1 LKFPPHPFPLP
12 IGEREGVR
20 RIRGDEMVLRLSH
33 LAKAYLFFFLILI
46 PLSSQAQS
54 EKTFLNVDQLVDE
67 AIQNNPEIL
76 AAKKKWEI
84 FKEKVPQAYALED
97 PMLGFGIINL
107 PTNFSFKDEDMTMK
121 EFSISQKFPFPG
133 KRPLM
138 KEMASKEAEAVS
150 TEIQGKIHQ
159 IIKDVKTAYYDLSHN
174 YRTTEVTQRNKRIL
188 EDFAKIAETRYAVG
202 EGIQQDVLKAHVEVS
217 KMVDD
222 LIMLGQRKRALE
234 AKLNALLNRPPETPV
249 GEPEEVVLRKFPF
262 TMEELQKM
270 ALEMNPTLMGM
281 KKMIEAKEKAHALA
295 KREYYPDFNF
305 KFAYGQR
312 DNGPDMKRRDM
323 LTGMVE
329 MNIPIFYKSKQDRK
343 VAETKAE
350 ILATE
355 AQYRAMKNEVLFMIT
370 DMASMIQRGE
380 RQIELYKTGILPQ
393 TSLQI
398 NSAMSAYRVNKA
410 DFMTLLDSQMT
421 LYKYELEYHQALTEY
436 EKNVANLGAAIGKQF
451 LEGGE
456 GK

>member
-1 LKFPPHPFPLP
+1 M
-12 IGEREGVR
+12 G
-20 RIRGDEMVLRLSH
+20 LRLFG
-33 LAKAYLFFFLILI
+33 LAKAIFLFSFTFLMLLPFF
-46 PLSSQAQS
+46 SSAQS
-54 EKTFLNVDQLVDE
+54 EKPKLNVDRLVDE
-67 AIQNNPEIL
+67 ALQNNPEIS
-76 AAKKKWEI
+76 AAKIKWEI
-84 FKEKVPQAYALED
+84 FKEKIPQSYALED
-97 PMLGFGIINL
+97 PMFGFGIVSL
-107 PTNFSFKDEDMTMK
+107 PTNFSFRDEDMTMK
-121 EFSISQKFPFPG
+121 EFSISQKVPFPG

-159 IIKDVKTAYYDLSHN
+159 IIKDVKTAYYDLSHI

-202 EGIQQDVLKAHVEVS
+202 EGIQQDVFKAHVEVS

-222 LIMLGQRKRALE
+222 LIMLGQRKRSLE
-234 AKLNALLNRPPETPV
+234 AKLNALLNRPPETPM

-270 ALEMNPTLMGM
+270 ALEMNPTLKGM

-295 KREYYPDFNF
+295 KREYYPDFNL

-312 DNGPDMKRRDM
+312 DNSPDMKRRDM
-323 LTGMVE
+323 LIGMVE

-380 RQIELYKTGILPQ
+380 RQLELYKTGIIPQ
-393 TSLQI
+393 ASLQI
-398 NSAMSAYRVNKA
+398 NSAMSAYRVNRA
-410 DFMTLLDSQMT
+410 DFMTLLDSRMT
-421 LYKYELEYHQALTEY
+421 LYKYELEYHKALTEY
-436 EKNVANLGAAIGKQF
+436 EKNVANLGAAVGKQF

>member
-1 LKFPPHPFPLP
+1 MLLP
-12 IGEREGVR
+12 
-20 RIRGDEMVLRLSH
+20 
-33 LAKAYLFFFLILI
+33 Y
-46 PLSSQAQS
+46 SSSAQS
-54 EKTFLNVDQLVDE
+54 EKPRLNVDRLVDE
-67 AIQNNPEIL
+67 ALQNNPEIS
-76 AAKKKWEI
+76 AVKIKWEI
-84 FKEKVPQAYALED
+84 YKEKIPQSYALED
-97 PMLGFGIINL
+97 PMFGFGIVNL

-150 TEIQGKIHQ
+150 AEIQGKVHQ
-159 IIKDVKTAYYDLSHN
+159 IIKDVKTAYYELSHN

-202 EGIQQDVLKAHVEVS
+202 EGIQQDVFKAHVEVS

-234 AKLNALLNRPPETPV
+234 AKLNALLNRPPEMPL
-249 GEPEEVVLRKFPF
+249 GEPEEVVLREFPF
-262 TMEELQKM
+262 TIEELQKM
-270 ALEMNPTLMGM
+270 ALEMNPTLKGM
-281 KKMIEAKEKAHALA
+281 RKMIEAKEKAYALA
-295 KREYYPDFNF
+295 KREYYPDINF
-305 KFAYGQR
+305 RFAYGQR

-323 LTGMVE
+323 LTGMME
-329 MNIPIFYKSKQDRK
+329 LNIPIYFKSKQDRK

-398 NSAMSAYRVNKA
+398 NSAMSSYRVNKA

-436 EKNVANLGAAIGKQF
+436 EKNVASLGAAIGKQI

>member
-1 LKFPPHPFPLP
+1 
-12 IGEREGVR
+12 
-20 RIRGDEMVLRLSH
+20 
-33 LAKAYLFFFLILI
+33 LAKVIFFSLFMLTLL
-46 PLSSQAQS
+46 PLSTSAQS
-54 EKTFLNVDQLVDE
+54 EKPRLNVDQLVDE
-67 AIQNNPEIL
+67 ALQNNPEIS
-76 AAKKKWEI
+76 AVKIKWDI
-84 FKEKVPQAYALED
+84 FKEKIPQSNALED
-97 PMLGFGIINL
+97 PMFGFGIVNL

-159 IIKDVKTAYYDLSHN
+159 IIKDVKTAYYDLSHI

-188 EDFAKIAETRYAVG
+188 EDFAKIAETRYGVG
-202 EGIQQDVLKAHVEVS
+202 EGIQQDVFKAHIEVS

-222 LIMLGQRKRALE
+222 LIMLGQRKKALE
-234 AKLNALLNRPPETPV
+234 AKLNALLNRAPETPV
-249 GEPEEVVLRKFPF
+249 GEPQEVGFRKFPF
-262 TMEELQKM
+262 ILEELQKM
-270 ALEMNPTLMGM
+270 ALEMNPTLKGM
-281 KKMIEAKEKAHALA
+281 KKMIEAKEKAYALA

-312 DNGPDMKRRDM
+312 DNSPDMKRRDM

-329 MNIPIFYKSKQDRK
+329 MNIPIFYRSKQDRK

-380 RQIELYKTGILPQ
+380 RQIELYTTGILPQ

-398 NSAMSAYRVNKA
+398 NSAMSSYRVNKA

-436 EKNVANLGAAIGKQF
+436 EKNVASLGAAIGKQI

-456 GK
+456 EK

>member
-1 LKFPPHPFPLP
+1 MRSRSF
-12 IGEREGVR
+12 G
-20 RIRGDEMVLRLSH
+20 
-33 LAKAYLFFFLILI
+33 LAKVIFFSLFMLTLL
-46 PLSSQAQS
+46 PLSTSAQS
-54 EKTFLNVDQLVDE
+54 EKPRLNVDQLVDE
-67 AIQNNPEIL
+67 ALQNNPEIS
-76 AAKKKWEI
+76 AVKIKWDI
-84 FKEKVPQAYALED
+84 FKEKIPQSNGLED
-97 PMLGFGIINL
+97 PMFGFGIVNL

-159 IIKDVKTAYYDLSHN
+159 IIKDVKTAYYDLSHI

-188 EDFAKIAETRYAVG
+188 EDFAKIAETRYGVG
-202 EGIQQDVLKAHVEVS
+202 EGIQQDVFKAHIEVS

-222 LIMLGQRKRALE
+222 LIMLGQRKKALE
-234 AKLNALLNRPPETPV
+234 AKLNALLNRAPETPV
-249 GEPEEVVLRKFPF
+249 GEPQEVGFRKFPF
-262 TMEELQKM
+262 ILEELQKM
-270 ALEMNPTLMGM
+270 ALEMNPTLKGM
-281 KKMIEAKEKAHALA
+281 KKMIEAKEKAYALA

-312 DNGPDMKRRDM
+312 DNSPDMKRRDM

-329 MNIPIFYKSKQDRK
+329 MNIPIFYRSKQDRK

-380 RQIELYKTGILPQ
+380 RQIELYTTGILPQ

-398 NSAMSAYRVNKA
+398 NSAMSSYRVNKA

-436 EKNVANLGAAIGKQF
+436 EKNVASLGAAIGKQI

-456 GK
+456 EK

>member
-1 LKFPPHPFPLP
+1 M
-12 IGEREGVR
+12 GS
-20 RIRGDEMVLRLSH
+20 RLFS
-33 LAKAYLFFFLILI
+33 LAKVILFSFIILT
-46 PLSSQAQS
+46 PFSSSAQS
-54 EKTFLNVDQLVDE
+54 EKPRLNVDQLVDE
-67 AIQNNPEIL
+67 ALQNNPEIS
-76 AAKKKWEI
+76 AAKIKWEV
-84 FKEKVPQAYALED
+84 FKEKIPQSYALED
-97 PMLGFGIINL
+97 PMFGFGIINL
-107 PTNFSFKDEDMTMK
+107 PTNFSFRDEDMTMK

-150 TEIQGKIHQ
+150 AEIQGKIHQ
-159 IIKDVKTAYYDLSHN
+159 IIKDVKAAYYDLSHI

-202 EGIQQDVLKAHVEVS
+202 EGIQQDVFKAHVEVS

-222 LIMLGQRKRALE
+222 LIMLGQRKRSME
-234 AKLNALLNRPPETPV
+234 AKLNALLNRPPETPM
-249 GEPEEVVLRKFPF
+249 GEPEEVVFRKFPF
-262 TMEELQKM
+262 TIEELQKM
-270 ALEMNPTLMGM
+270 ALEMNPTLKGM
-281 KKMIEAKEKAHALA
+281 KKMIEAKEKAYALA

-312 DNGPDMKRRDM
+312 DNSPDMKRRDM

-380 RQIELYKTGILPQ
+380 RQLELYKTGIIPQ
-393 TSLQI
+393 ASLQI
-398 NSAMSAYRVNKA
+398 NSAMSAYRVNRA

-436 EKNVANLGAAIGKQF
+436 EKNVASLGAAIGKQI

>member
-1 LKFPPHPFPLP
+1 
-12 IGEREGVR
+12 
-20 RIRGDEMVLRLSH
+20 MVLRLSH

-76 AAKKKWEI
+76 AAKQKWEVY
-84 FKEKVPQAYALED
+84 KEKVPQARALPD
-97 PMLGFGIINL
+97 PMLGFGIISL
-107 PTNFSFKDEDMTMK
+107 PTNFSFRDEDMTMK
-121 EFSISQKFPFPG
+121 EISISQMFPFYG
-133 KRPLM
+133 KRRLM
-138 KEMASKEAEAVS
+138 GEMAGKESEAVFN
-150 TEIQGKIHQ
+150 EIQEKANR
-159 IIKDVKTAYYDLSHN
+159 IIKEVKSAYYDLSHN

-202 EGIQQDVLKAHVEVS
+202 EGIQQDVFKAHVEVS

-234 AKLNALLNRPPETPV
+234 AKLNALLNRPPETSV
-249 GEPEEVVLRKFPF
+249 GEPEEVVFRKFPL
-262 TMEELQKM
+262 TIEELQKM

-295 KREYYPDFNF
+295 KREFYPDFNF

-380 RQIELYKTGILPQ
+380 RQIDLYKTGIIPQ
-393 TSLQI
+393 ASLQI
-398 NSAMSAYRVNKA
+398 NSAMSAYRVNRA

-436 EKNVANLGAAIGKQF
+436 EKNVANLGAAVGKQF

>member
-1 LKFPPHPFPLP
+1 M
-12 IGEREGVR
+12 G
-20 RIRGDEMVLRLSH
+20 LRLFG
-33 LAKAYLFFFLILI
+33 LAKGIFFFFFISVSF
-46 PLSSQAQS
+46 PYSSSAQP
-54 EKTFLNVDQLVDE
+54 EHPRLNVDQLVDE
-67 AIQNNPEIL
+67 ALQNNPEIS
-76 AAKKKWEI
+76 AVKIKWEI
-84 FKEKVPQAYALED
+84 FREKIPQSYALED
-97 PMLGFGIINL
+97 PMFGFGIVNL

-159 IIKDVKTAYYDLSHN
+159 IIKDVKAAYYDLSHN

-188 EDFAKIAETRYAVG
+188 EDFAKIAEIRYGVG
-202 EGIQQDVLKAHVEVS
+202 EGIQQDVFKAHIEVS

-222 LIMLGQRKRALE
+222 LIMLGQRKKALE

-262 TMEELQKM
+262 TLEELQKM
-270 ALEMNPTLMGM
+270 ALEMNPTLKGM
-281 KKMIEAKEKAHALA
+281 KKMIEAKEKAHVLA

-350 ILATE
+350 VLATE

-436 EKNVANLGAAIGKQF
+436 EKSVASLGAAIGKQI